1 MDLHDLSD
9 SDLVDA
15 FIFHFRQWC
24 KNKFGDNLNKPFSY
38 LFSYHGVK
46 YLKEIGALED
56 ISDFINK
63 DGANITMWQMASLGK
78 HLIKNGH
85 VKIERPVAAKE
96 FLKNNEK
103 KLEIIFKKL
112 PLPKFF
118 KFTFSEPNPNN
129 LYINIDFDFDDY
141 LKHDGRIN
149 LSPHSYEIIIK
160 DALDKYL
167 GVQFGKAS
175 HGKIYMVVSLPYLQE
190 RFEDWK
196 KNVFNKKIKPQ
207 ITKLP
212 NTKNISSYRFKL
224 DNSLKLHLGEK
235 GSSTWNGYR
244 MGKQEVR
251 TLLDS
256 LGYKQNLYIE

>member
-1 MDLHDLSD
+1 
-9 SDLVDA
+9 
-15 FIFHFRQWC
+15 
-24 KNKFGDNLNKPFSY
+24 
-38 LFSYHGVK
+38 
-46 YLKEIGALED
+46 
-56 ISDFINK
+56 
-63 DGANITMWQMASLGK
+63 
-78 HLIKNGH
+78 
-85 VKIERPVAAKE
+85 
-96 FLKNNEK
+96 
-103 KLEIIFKKL
+103 
-112 PLPKFF
+112 
-118 KFTFSEPNPNN
+118 
-129 LYINIDFDFDDY
+129 
-141 LKHDGRIN
+141 
-149 LSPHSYEIIIK
+149 
-160 DALDKYL
+160 
-167 GVQFGKAS
+167 
-175 HGKIYMVVSLPYLQE
+175 LQE

>member
-1 MDLHDLSD
+1 
-9 SDLVDA
+9 
-15 FIFHFRQWC
+15 
-24 KNKFGDNLNKPFSY
+24 
-38 LFSYHGVK
+38 
-46 YLKEIGALED
+46 
-56 ISDFINK
+56 
-63 DGANITMWQMASLGK
+63 
-78 HLIKNGH
+78 
-85 VKIERPVAAKE
+85 
-96 FLKNNEK
+96 LKNNEK